1 MAERTTPTSAERAT
15 PTSAE
20 RARYERVEATTPE
33 PLFREVAGRVLRRH
47 RHERGERLVETAGRA
62 GVSTQY
68 LSELERGRK
77 DASSELLAAVAGALD
92 LSLLDLTHEV
102 SRELGQRSIAS
113 VRSLPLRPGYAP
125 APARSFRGPV
135 ALAA

>member
-1 MAERTTPTSAERAT
+1 MERSEPAPRTPVERA
-15 PTSAE
+15 SA
-20 RARYERVEATTPE
+20 PE
-33 PLFREVAGRVLRRH
+33 PLFREVAGQILRRH

-92 LSLLDLTHEV
+92 LSLLELTQEV
-102 SRELGQRSIAS
+102 SRELDRRPLAT
-113 VRSLPLRPGYAP
+113 VRTLPVRPAYPGHRQLP
-125 APARSFRGPV
+125 AYRARGPV